1 MEAAQKMVRQS
12 AIVMEE
18 VTDPGELNK
27 ARVQDE
33 RFERNFAWFQ
43 AHAKEIFAQNRGK
56 YIGIAGQRL
65 FIADTPDEIFAET
78 KRAYPEDDGRFIHY
92 IPKEKLA
99 RIYAN

>member
-1 MEAAQKMVRQS
+1 MVRQS

-56 YIGIAGQRL
+56 YIGIAGQRP
-65 FIADTPDEIFAET
+65 FTSDTPDEVFDRDEEGL
-78 KRAYPEDDGRFIHY
+78 P
-92 IPKEKLA
+92 
-99 RIYAN
+99 

>member
-1 MEAAQKMVRQS
+1 MEADQEMVRQS

-33 RFERNFAWFQ
+33 GFERNFAWFR
-43 AHAKEIFAQNRGK
+43 AHANETFAQNRGK

-65 FIADTPDEIFAET
+65 FIADTPDEVFAET